1 MKILALLAAILL
13 PVSLIRADITIVQ
26 NVKQEGGQ
34 NGVDLN
40 MTIKVK
46 GQKARIDVN
55 PEISTIVDL
64 SSGDSL
70 SLFHTRKAA
79 MRLPGETIKA
89 MQAKVQQQQGDP
101 KVEPPK
107 ATGRKETINGFA
119 CEEYETTVD
128 GRKVELWLTKDAPD
142 AQKALSQLSALSGK
156 ADPISTF
163 IEKNQIAGF
172 PVRTVVETPMGKVTT
187 TVVTVKPGEIDETQF
202 TVPSDYK
209 EMQAPAMPGLSK

>member
-1 MKILALLAAILL
+1 MKILSLLAAIIL
-13 PVSLIRADITIVQ
+13 PVSLVRADITIVQ
-26 NVKQEGGQ
+26 NVKQEGGAD
-34 NGVDLN
+34 GVDIN

-46 GQKARIDVN
+46 DQKARIDVN

-64 SSGDSL
+64 ASGDSL
-70 SLFHTRKAA
+70 SLFHSRKAA
-79 MRLPGETIKA
+79 MRLPGATIKA
-89 MQAKVQQQQGDP
+89 MQAKVQQQQGELKADI
-101 KVEPPK
+101 PK

-119 CEEYETTVD
+119 CEEYVTTVD

-163 IEKNQIAGF
+163 IEKNQLSGF

-187 TVVTVKPGEIDETQF
+187 TVVTVKPGEIDATQF
-202 TVPSDYK
+202 TIPSEYK
-209 EMQAPAMPGLSK
+209 EMQAPAMPGLSQ

>member
-1 MKILALLAAILL
+1 MAIRFRFST
-13 PVSLIRADITIVQ
+13 PASRHAPPRRDHQ
-26 NVKQEGGQ
+26 GHAG
-34 NGVDLN
+34 
-40 MTIKVK
+40 K
-46 GQKARIDVN
+46 GPA
-55 PEISTIVDL
+55 T
-64 SSGDSL
+64 
-70 SLFHTRKAA
+70 A
-79 MRLPGETIKA
+79 GE
-89 MQAKVQQQQGDP
+89 P
-101 KVEPPK
+101 KVEQPK

-156 ADPISTF
+156 SDPISTF
-163 IEKNQIAGF
+163 IEKNQLAGF

>member
-1 MKILALLAAILL
+1 MKTLALLAAILL

-26 NVKQEGGQ
+26 NVKQEGGP
-34 NGVDLN
+34 NAVDLN
-40 MTIKVK
+40 MTIEVK

-64 SSGDSL
+64 SNGDSL

-79 MRLPGETIKA
+79 MRLPGATIKA
-89 MQAKVQQQQGDP
+89 MQAKVQEQQGEM
-101 KVEPPK
+101 KAEPPK

-119 CEEYETTVD
+119 CDEYETSVD

-156 ADPISTF
+156 SDPISTF
-163 IEKNQIAGF
+163 IEKNQLSGF

-187 TVVTVKPGEIDETQF
+187 TVVTVKPGEIDEKQF

>member
-1 MKILALLAAILL
+1 MKTLALLAAILL
-13 PVSLIRADITIVQ
+13 PVSLVRADITIVQ

-34 NGVDLN
+34 KGIDLN

-46 GQKARIDVN
+46 DQQARIDVN

-70 SLFHTRKAA
+70 SLFHSRKAA
-79 MRLPGETIKA
+79 MRLPGSTIKA
-89 MQAKVQQQQGDP
+89 LQAKAQEQAGDA
-101 KVEPPK
+101 KVETPK

-119 CEEYETTVD
+119 CEEYETSVD

-156 ADPISTF
+156 SDPLNAV
-163 IEKNQIAGF
+163 IEKNQLPGF

-187 TVVTVKPGEIDETQF
+187 TVVTVSPGPIDQSLF
-202 TVPSDYK
+202 VVPSDYK
-209 EMQAPAMPGLSK
+209 EMQAPPMPGLSK